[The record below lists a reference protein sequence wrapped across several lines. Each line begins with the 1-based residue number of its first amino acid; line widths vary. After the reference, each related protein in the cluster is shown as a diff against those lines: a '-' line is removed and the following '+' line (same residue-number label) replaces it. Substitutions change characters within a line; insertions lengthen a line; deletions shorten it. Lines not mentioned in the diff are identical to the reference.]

1 VFLSVAGWVSTKLST
16 AAVGS
21 DIRICFECDH
31 SAFLFGS
38 RGFPASSA
46 SDFHAIVEVT
56 L

>member
-1 VFLSVAGWVSTKLST
+1 VFLSVAGWVSTKLSI

-21 DIRICFECDH
+21 DLRCFERDH

-38 RGFPASSA
+38 RGFSASSA